1 MNAQRRKRRKRHP
14 WHILRRILRRF
25 EQLIERIE
33 DCLDGHPCRIRVRF
47 SIGPIGDRLRIK
59 AKGGEKDK
67 MKVTLTDIQGFSASV
82 AFADAKS
89 NPATVIAPPVWTPS
103 DPALLTVTPSADG
116 LSATVVANGP
126 LGVGQV
132 TLNADG
138 GPNAGDDP
146 IVGILDVEVVSSK
159 ATQAVF
165 STTPPVD
172 QPAAPPAARR

>member
-14 WHILRRILRRF
+14 WHILREILRRF
-25 EQLIERIE
+25 EQLLERIE
-33 DCLDGHPCRIRVRF
+33 DCLDGHCCRKRVLF

-67 MKVTLTDIQGFSASV
+67 MKVTLTDIQGFSV
-82 AFADAKS
+82 AVSFQDAKG
-89 NPATVIAPPVWTPS
+89 NPATVIAPPTWTPS

-126 LGVGQV
+126 IGVGQV

-138 GPNAGDDP
+138 GPNAGDDA
-146 IVGILDVEVVSSK
+146 IVGVLDVEVVSSK
-159 ATQAVF
+159 ATQATF
-165 STTPPVD
+165 APATPVD
-172 QPAAPPAARR
+172 QP